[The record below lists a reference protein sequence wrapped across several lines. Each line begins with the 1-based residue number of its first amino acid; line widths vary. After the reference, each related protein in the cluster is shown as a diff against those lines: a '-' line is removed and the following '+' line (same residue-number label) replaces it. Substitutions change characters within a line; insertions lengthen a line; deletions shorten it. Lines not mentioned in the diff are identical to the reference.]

1 MTVRAAEAL
10 LLLRMPPKLT
20 KVVCEK
26 KKSCRILHAEA
37 VQQLEDIAE
46 SLSAAIDVLT
56 GQGEALTESPDTEDE
71 PTQEDEA

>member
-1 MTVRAAEAL
+1 
-10 LLLRMPPKLT
+10 MPPKLT

-46 SLSAAIDVLT
+46 TISAAIDALM
-56 GQGEALTESPDTEDE
+56 GQAEALTAGPDIEDE
-71 PTQEDEA
+71 DTQESEE